1 MDKLSDDVLLLSFEK
16 AKKVEDID
24 EKFIELLKREIIK
37 RNLPLE
43 VDK

>member
-24 EKFIELLKREIIK
+24 EKFIELLKSEIIK
-37 RNLPLE
+37 RDLPLE
-43 VDK
+43 IDK